1 MPDSLALLYPEAVRP
16 KDWLEAVCLGPVG
29 RAVGRFSRSV
39 AYCRAAWAAE
49 TGYDGLAGGGG
60 SGRDAVAVFGVEP
73 VADEAVFV
81 RRGGGTG
88 GAGLECVGTAGAW
101 EAGVPVRKLSLVDD
115 SVWLRETGDGSRS
128 INDSVLTV
136 DDRRGGTGGAGFR
149 ELGGFPLPTVASL
162 TSATPAVARSEDGL
176 DGFLGGTRGFGGLV
190 VSATDGFSSSPRRS
204 IKSPLS
210 MLFTESAGAGDSRGR
225 RGGSAG
231 LVDNES
237 E

>member
-16 KDWLEAVCLGPVG
+16 NDWLEAVCLSPVG
-29 RAVGRFSRSV
+29 PGVDRFSRSV

-60 SGRDAVAVFGVEP
+60 TGRDAVAAFGVEP
-73 VADEAVFV
+73 VADKAVFA

-88 GAGLECVGTAGAW
+88 GAGLECVGIAGAW
-101 EAGVPVRKLSLVDD
+101 EAGVPVGKLSFVDG
-115 SVWLRETGDGSRS
+115 SVWLREAGDGSRS
-128 INDSVLTV
+128 INDSVFTV
-136 DDRRGGTGGAGFR
+136 GDRRGGTGGTGFR
-149 ELGGFPLPTVASL
+149 EIGGFPLPSVASL
-162 TSATPAVARSEDGL
+162 TSAAPAVARSEDGF

-190 VSATDGFSSSPRRS
+190 VSATDGFSSSSRRS

-210 MLFTESAGAGDSRGR
+210 MLFASSAGAGDSRGR

-231 LVDNES
+231 LLDNES